1 MRTNME
7 WWTKIRLE
15 VLRGE
20 SSKREIL
27 RREGLHWKTLTK
39 VLKYPEPP
47 GYRMKRSRPKPKI
60 GAYLEQIAQIIES
73 DKSLPKKQRHTAKR
87 IYERIKETGYQG
99 GYTQVRE
106 AVRDIK
112 RRKKE
117 VFMPLDHNPGEAQV
131 DFGYALAKIAGFL
144 RKVAF
149 FVMALPYS
157 DAFFVMVFER
167 ECTESYWEGHS
178 RAFEFFGGVPCRI
191 SYDNSRVMVSKIIGS
206 RERKLTDGFLQL
218 QSHYLFREH
227 FCRVARPNE
236 KGVVEGVVKFARLNF
251 FVPVPQVGDLDEL
264 NKKLLSMCKGDMGRR
279 LRGKS
284 GTKAE
289 LIVDDQQAFLPLPPA
304 PFDACRKQPTRANS
318 LSLVR
323 FDDNDYSVPVAYA
336 HHEILIKGYVD
347 RVVLCHGPRVVAEHK
362 RSWGKEDVFFDYRH
376 YLALLERKPG
386 SLDYAR
392 PLSGFDFPECFNLL
406 RRRLI
411 AEQPKEGAGIRE
423 FIKVL
428 RLLEDYPM
436 GRVKRAVEKG
446 LGMRVHS
453 RDAIVQFIV
462 PRPYTTFALDGREH
476 LCQVKVGAPDVTAY
490 QTLLSQGGAL

>member
-1 MRTNME
+1 MYTDME

-27 RREGLHWKTLTK
+27 RREGVHWKTLAK
-39 VLKYPEPP
+39 ILKYPEPP

-73 DKSLPKKQRHTAKR
+73 DKSQPKKQRHTAKR
-87 IYERIKETGYQG
+87 IYERIKESGYQG

-112 RRKKE
+112 RCKKE
-117 VFMPLDHNPGEAQV
+117 VFMPLVHNPGEAQV

-144 RKVAF
+144 KKVAF
-149 FVMALPYS
+149 FVMALPHS
-157 DAFFVMVFER
+157 DAFFVMGFER

-191 SYDNSRVMVSKIIGS
+191 SYDNSRVMVSM
-206 RERKLTDGFLQL
+206 
-218 QSHYLFREH
+218 
-227 FCRVARPNE
+227 CR
-236 KGVVEGVVKFARLNF
+236 
-251 FVPVPQVGDLDEL
+251 D
-264 NKKLLSMCKGDMGRR
+264 DMGRR

-289 LIVDDQQAFLPLPPA
+289 LIVEDRQVFLPLPPS

-323 FDDNDYSVPVAYA
+323 FDDNDYSVPVVYA

-362 RSWGKEDVFFDYRH
+362 RSWGKEGVFFNYLH
-376 YLALLERKPG
+376 YLPLLERKPG

-392 PLSGFDFPECFNLL
+392 PLSGFDLPECFHLL

-411 AEQPKEGAGIRE
+411 AEQPKEGGGIRE

-436 GRVKRAVEKG
+436 DRVKRAVEKG

-453 RDAIVQFIV
+453 RDAIAQFIV
-462 PRPYTTFALDGREH
+462 PRPYTTFVLDGRDH
-476 LCQVKVGAPDVTAY
+476 LCLVKIGAPDVTAC
-490 QTLLSQGGAL
+490 QILLSEGGAL